1 MSQQTDKTTNTT
13 NTNTTTTNTS
23 NNSLL
28 PKTGIFTN
36 SIPQPDYQRFRE
48 LIPTKKFIAI
58 DGLIGAGKTTLI
70 RLITDY
76 YRAQGLKVHPVYE
89 PVEMWQETG
98 ALDLFYSDIPAKC
111 YEFQSFVYVTRIKK
125 VIQEVLAHPEAEIFL
140 LERTVFT
147 DRYIFVEMLRDL
159 LGPTRMAMY
168 AEWWDMWSC
177 INPIHIDKWVLL
189 DVSLDESLK
198 RIKARSRDEE
208 TGISTEYQTNLRA
221 KHHEFYANLQT
232 TFANPNQTQ
241 DQNQVQHSKSS
252 QVCIIPP
259 MLMDADYINKPGPL
273 KLIAEQIIE
282 GLITV
287 DTLLPPT
294 ESLARLCERYLEN

>member
-1 MSQQTDKTTNTT
+1 MSQQSN
-13 NTNTTTTNTS
+13 S
-23 NNSLL
+23 NNITQ
-28 PKTGIFTN
+28 TGIFSNT
-36 SIPQPDYQRFRE
+36 IPQSDYQKFRD
-48 LIPTKKFIAI
+48 IIHTKKFIAI

-76 YRAQGLKVHPVYE
+76 YNQPTLGLKVHPIYE

-111 YEFQSFVYVTRIKK
+111 YEFQSFVYVTRVKK
-125 VIQEVLAHPEAEIFL
+125 VIQEVLAHPEADIYL

-189 DVSLDESLK
+189 DVSLDESLR

-208 TGISTEYQTNLRA
+208 TGISTEYQSNLRD

-232 TFANPNQTQ
+232 TFSNSTQTQ
-241 DQNQVQHSKSS
+241 DQNQAQHSKSS

-259 MLMDADYINKPGPL
+259 MLMDADYINKSGPL
-273 KLIAEQIIE
+273 KLIAEQIID
-282 GLITV
+282 GLLTK
-287 DTLLPPT
+287 T
-294 ESLARLCERYLEN
+294 ETKNDLST

>member
-1 MSQQTDKTTNTT
+1 MSQQSNSNNNTT
-13 NTNTTTTNTS
+13 PSIFSNT
-23 NNSLL
+23 
-28 PKTGIFTN
+28 
-36 SIPQPDYQRFRE
+36 IPQSDYQKFRD
-48 LIPTKKFIAI
+48 IIHTKKFIAI

-70 RLITDY
+70 RLLTNY
-76 YRAQGLKVHPVYE
+76 YSGKGLKVHPIYE

-125 VIQEVLAHPEAEIFL
+125 VIQEVLAQPDADIYL

-189 DVSLDESLK
+189 DVSLDESLR

-208 TGISTEYQTNLRA
+208 TGISAEYQSNLRD

-232 TFANPNQTQ
+232 TFSNPTQIQ
-241 DQNQVQHSKSS
+241 DQNQAQHSKSS

-259 MLMDADYINKPGPL
+259 MLMDADYINKSEPL
-273 KLIAEQIIE
+273 KQIAEQIIK
-282 GLITV
+282 GLITE
-287 DTLLPPT
+287 T
-294 ESLARLCERYLEN
+294 ETKK

>member
-1 MSQQTDKTTNTT
+1 MSQQT
-13 NTNTTTTNTS
+13 NTNPSNLSNLS
-23 NNSLL
+23 NNAN
-28 PKTGIFTN
+28 KFGGIFSN
-36 SIPQPDYQRFRE
+36 SIPSADYQQFRT

-70 RLITDY
+70 RLINDY
-76 YRAQGLKVHPVYE
+76 YRAQGLKVHPIYE

-111 YEFQSFVYVTRIKK
+111 YEFQSFVYVTRVKK
-125 VIQEVLAHPEAEIFL
+125 VILEVLAHPEAEIFL

-189 DVSLDESLK
+189 DVSLDESIR
-198 RIKARSRDEE
+198 RIKARSRNEE
-208 TGISTEYQTNLRA
+208 TGISAEYQTNLRA
-221 KHHEFYANLQT
+221 KHHEFYTRLHETLGSDCQE
-232 TFANPNQTQ
+232 QLGS
-241 DQNQVQHSKSS
+241 QNQEPNTSASVL
-252 QVCIIPP
+252 IIPP
-259 MLMDADYINKPGPL
+259 TLMDVDYITNPEPL
-273 KLIAEQIIE
+273 KEIAELIIS
-282 GLITV
+282 GLAAASAGTN
-287 DTLLPPT
+287 
-294 ESLARLCERYLEN
+294 AENKLS

>member
-1 MSQQTDKTTNTT
+1 MSQHFENSSLEF
-13 NTNTTTTNTS
+13 NIS
-23 NNSLL
+23 NNS
-28 PKTGIFTN
+28 PKSTGIFTN
-36 SIPQPDYQRFRE
+36 SITTAEYQQFRE

-70 RLITDY
+70 RLVADY
-76 YRAQGLKVHPVYE
+76 YRTQGLNVHPIYE

-111 YEFQSFVYVTRIKK
+111 YEFQSFVYVTRVKK

-159 LGPTRMAMY
+159 LGPIRMAMY

-177 INPIHIDKWVLL
+177 INPIHISKWVLL
-189 DVSLDESLK
+189 DVSLDESLR
-198 RIKARSRDEE
+198 RIKARSRNEE

-221 KHHEFYANLQT
+221 KHHEFYTQLQET
-232 TFANPNQTQ
+232 VGSRTHETLGTL
-241 DQNQVQHSKSS
+241 SS
-252 QVCIIPP
+252 TASVLVIPP
-259 MLMDADYINKPGPL
+259 ALMDVDYITNPEPL
-273 KLIAEQIIE
+273 KEIAELIIN
-282 GLITV
+282 GLNDST
-287 DTLLPPT
+287 TT
-294 ESLARLCERYLEN
+294 NN

>member
-1 MSQQTDKTTNTT
+1 MSQQSN
-13 NTNTTTTNTS
+13 S
-23 NNSLL
+23 NNNTKLS
-28 PKTGIFTN
+28 IFSN
-36 SIPQPDYQRFRE
+36 SIPQSDYQKFRE
-48 LIPTKKFIAI
+48 IIPTKKFIAI

-76 YRAQGLKVHPVYE
+76 YAQSTLGLKVHPIYE

-125 VIQEVLAHPEAEIFL
+125 VIQEVLAQPDADIYL

-168 AEWWDMWSC
+168 AEWWDMWNC
-177 INPIHIDKWVLL
+177 INPIHINKWVLL
-189 DVSLDESLK
+189 DVSLDESLR
-198 RIKARSRDEE
+198 RIKVRSRDEE
-208 TGISTEYQTNLRA
+208 TGISAEYQSNLRD

-232 TFANPNQTQ
+232 TFSNPTQIQ
-241 DQNQVQHSKSS
+241 DQNQAQHSKSS

-259 MLMDADYINKPGPL
+259 MLMDADYINKSEPL
-273 KLIAEQIIE
+273 KQIAEQIIK
-282 GLITV
+282 GLITE
-287 DTLLPPT
+287 T
-294 ESLARLCERYLEN
+294 ETETKK

>member
-1 MSQQTDKTTNTT
+1 MSQQSNSNNNTT
-13 NTNTTTTNTS
+13 PSIFSNT
-23 NNSLL
+23 
-28 PKTGIFTN
+28 
-36 SIPQPDYQRFRE
+36 IPQSDYKRFRE
-48 LIPTKKFIAI
+48 LIPAKKFIAV

-76 YRAQGLKVHPVYE
+76 YAQPSLGLKVHPIYE

-111 YEFQSFVYVTRIKK
+111 YEFQSFVYVTRVKK
-125 VIQEVLAHPEAEIFL
+125 VIQEVLAHPEADIYL

-189 DVSLDESLK
+189 DVSLDESLR

-221 KHHEFYANLQT
+221 KHHEFYTHLKETLGQQ
-232 TFANPNQTQ
+232 PNSEPSTPSTIASAL
-241 DQNQVQHSKSS
+241 V
-252 QVCIIPP
+252 IPP
-259 MLMDADYINKPGPL
+259 TLMDVDYITNPEPL
-273 KLIAEQIIE
+273 KEIAELIIS
-282 GLITV
+282 GLINS
-287 DTLLPPT
+287 
-294 ESLARLCERYLEN
+294 SLSNTPKKSENGNN

>member
-1 MSQQTDKTTNTT
+1 MSQQSNSNNNTT
-13 NTNTTTTNTS
+13 PSIFSNT
-23 NNSLL
+23 
-28 PKTGIFTN
+28 
-36 SIPQPDYQRFRE
+36 IPQSDYQKFRD
-48 LIPTKKFIAI
+48 IIHTKKFIAI

-70 RLITDY
+70 RLLTNY
-76 YRAQGLKVHPVYE
+76 YSGKGLKVHPIYE

-125 VIQEVLAHPEAEIFL
+125 VIQEVLAQPDADIYL

-168 AEWWDMWSC
+168 AEWWDMWNC
-177 INPIHIDKWVLL
+177 INPIHINKWVLL
-189 DVSLDESLK
+189 DVSLDESLR
-198 RIKARSRDEE
+198 RIKVRSRDEE
-208 TGISTEYQTNLRA
+208 TGISAEYQSNLRD

-232 TFANPNQTQ
+232 TFSNPTQIQ
-241 DQNQVQHSKSS
+241 DQNQAQHSKSS

-259 MLMDADYINKPGPL
+259 MLMDADYINKSEPL
-273 KLIAEQIIE
+273 KQIAEQIIK
-282 GLITV
+282 GLITE
-287 DTLLPPT
+287 T
-294 ESLARLCERYLEN
+294 ETETKK

>member
-1 MSQQTDKTTNTT
+1 MSQQSNSNNNTT
-13 NTNTTTTNTS
+13 PSIFSNT
-23 NNSLL
+23 
-28 PKTGIFTN
+28 
-36 SIPQPDYQRFRE
+36 IPQSDYKRFRD
-48 LIPTKKFIAI
+48 LIPSKKFIAI

-76 YRAQGLKVHPVYE
+76 YSEKGLKVHPIYE

-111 YEFQSFVYVTRIKK
+111 YEFQSFVYVTRVKK
-125 VIQEVLAHPEAEIFL
+125 VIQEVLAHPEADIYL

-189 DVSLDESLK
+189 DVSLDESLR
-198 RIKARSRDEE
+198 RIKVRSRDEE
-208 TGISTEYQTNLRA
+208 TGISAEYQSNLRA

-232 TFANPNQTQ
+232 TFSNPTQIQ
-241 DQNQVQHSKSS
+241 DQNQAQHSKSS

-259 MLMDADYINKPGPL
+259 MLMDADYINKSEPL
-273 KLIAEQIIE
+273 KQIADQIIK

-287 DTLLPPT
+287 T
-294 ESLARLCERYLEN
+294 ETETKK